1 MASDLEQRLKRLL
14 AGLPEGSY
22 PTVSA
27 LSDAFGITEADVDKA
42 MQALG
47 LQAGSSPTPSVE
59 QTVHGTANA
68 QIGNHNVQYNISP
81 LHTAGIEVPTVEEL
95 RELMTAPDSLSDLLE
110 HHLVRQRS
118 RRVLSR
124 VLSVATEHLE
134 WELVFQEWVKHTPEL
149 HGQAWFVKATVT
161 RCAQHLS
168 KEDASRRRDLFHLL
182 FAGLLDTGQEKE
194 ALDLLKTFLTQLE
207 TVDLWVTDHWNVI
220 YGVVKTFWKVNELG
234 DVRQYPSEARRNETQ
249 FWVTTHLKHTA
260 DHLRR
265 AKNANNTNQFLTA
278 LAYLLQDIDTD
289 EMISLIDHCTR
300 DEWLAEVLELQT
312 ARELLNAL
320 DQARQPSQWWDEE
333 VSQDERLLRHSLSD
347 MVAKQILRHVETQIG
362 RTDYFYE
369 LVSRAGMKE
378 TPNGEWVSRFVLE
391 VGHRSD

>member
-14 AGLPEGSY
+14 AGLPEGNY

-27 LSDAFGITEADVDKA
+27 LSGAFGVTESDVNEA
-42 MQALG
+42 MRALG
-47 LQAGSSPTPSVE
+47 LQAGSLPTPPVE

-81 LHTAGIEVPTVEEL
+81 LNTAGTGIPTDEEL

-118 RRVLSR
+118 RRVLTS
-124 VLSVATEHLE
+124 VLSVATERPE

-161 RCAQHLS
+161 RCAQRLT
-168 KEDASRRRDLFHLL
+168 KEAASRRHDLFNLL
-182 FAGLLDTGQEKE
+182 FAGLLDIGQEKE
-194 ALDLLKTFLTQLE
+194 ALDLLRTFLTQLE
-207 TVDLWVTDHWNVI
+207 TVDLWETNHWNVI
-220 YGVVKTFWKVNELG
+220 HGVARTFWKLDDLG
-234 DVRQYPSEARRNETQ
+234 DVRRYPSEARRDETQ
-249 FWVTTHLKHTA
+249 FWVTTYLNHTA

-300 DEWLAEVLELQT
+300 DEWLAGVLDLQT

-320 DQARQPSQWWDEE
+320 DQARQPSQWWDED
-333 VSQDERLLRHSLSD
+333 VSLQERLLRHSLSD
-347 MVAKQILRHVETQIG
+347 MVARQILRHVETQIG
-362 RTDYFYE
+362 RSDSFYE

-378 TPNGEWVSRFVLE
+378 TQDGEWVSRYTLAVKT
-391 VGHRSD
+391 GHR